1 MTNLNVGGKL
11 ARNRHSKFRLNWI
24 HTMRYILCET
34 FYILLKYR
42 SIYDFGFGSCIR
54 RVRPVQEPFV
64 WLTTSDWFP
73 GLCDQHSSL
82 SPTLERVRE
91 SEWVRERERANVIA
105 MRPKLT
111 KRKPQ
116 QKQTMR
122 TALKF
127 FKKFHVSCRSFSFSL
142 SMHFPLLRNSTT
154 PWWAACYGLLCLFL
168 LGDARRRDDYRKV
181 FEAKLFLSFFY
192 SSFFWGYLAVSGEL
206 GNLLNCAMERNFL
219 SRWR

>member
-1 MTNLNVGGKL
+1 M
-11 ARNRHSKFRLNWI
+11 
-24 HTMRYILCET
+24 ILVLVLV
-34 FYILLKYR
+34 F
-42 SIYDFGFGSCIR
+42 DA
-54 RVRPVQEPFV
+54 
-64 WLTTSDWFP
+64 
-73 GLCDQHSSL
+73 CDQYKSRL
-82 SPTLERVRE
+82 FDWQLATDFPDFATCLPPTLVPQPHVRE
-91 SEWVRERERANVIA
+91 SERERVGERERERANVIA

-154 PWWAACYGLLCLFL
+154 PWWGACYGLLCLFL

-192 SSFFWGYLAVSGEL
+192 SFFFFLRLPGSFWRTGEPFKLCYGTELLESLAVEQAKSGAKK
-206 GNLLNCAMERNFL
+206 N
-219 SRWR
+219 

>member
-1 MTNLNVGGKL
+1 
-11 ARNRHSKFRLNWI
+11 
-24 HTMRYILCET
+24 
-34 FYILLKYR
+34 
-42 SIYDFGFGSCIR
+42 
-54 RVRPVQEPFV
+54 
-64 WLTTSDWFP
+64 
-73 GLCDQHSSL
+73 
-82 SPTLERVRE
+82 
-91 SEWVRERERANVIA
+91 

-142 SMHFPLLRNSTT
+142 SMHFPLLRNSAT
-154 PWWAACYGLLCLFL
+154 PWWGACYGLLCLFL

-192 SSFFWGYLAVSGEL
+192 SSFFLRLPGWFWRTGEPFKLCYGTELLESSAVEQAKSGIKK
-206 GNLLNCAMERNFL
+206 N
-219 SRWR
+219 